1 MSMLYVYNIIGK
13 NWCFLSRSIV
23 RAIVIDFLH
32 RSCSIVRV
40 LLSNQFFSFFFFFSG
55 IGHSSAKGC
64 CRRSRRYR
72 SPTAQTRSWRQPPRF
87 TRKSPPPFFL
97 FFIRNKIICVA
108 HNRDAIWEITYTSPP
123 FFIFFTNAQRGG
135 GGRRKGIWIKKIFDK

>member
-1 MSMLYVYNIIGK
+1 MLYVYNIIGK

-40 LLSNQFFSFFFFFSG
+40 LLSNQFSFFLFFFQASATPLQRAAAE
-55 IGHSSAKGC
+55 GHVDIVHQLLKHGADVNHQDSLV
-64 CRRSRRYR
+64 
-72 SPTAQTRSWRQPPRF
+72 SP
-87 TRKSPPPFFL
+87 PPPFFL

-108 HNRDAIWEITYTSPP
+108 HNRLRYGKLPTPALHFL
-123 FFIFFTNAQRGG
+123 FFYKRTAGGG
-135 GGRRKGIWIKKIFDK
+135 GGRESE